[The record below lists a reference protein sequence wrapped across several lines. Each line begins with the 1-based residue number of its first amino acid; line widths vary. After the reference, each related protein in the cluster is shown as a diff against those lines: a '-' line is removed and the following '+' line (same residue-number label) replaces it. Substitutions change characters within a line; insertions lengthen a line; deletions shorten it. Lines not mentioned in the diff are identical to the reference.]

1 MKMLRCDELLI
12 SPMIQKKLSA
22 IHESSGV
29 ELKECIGDFCGYIL
43 NSFPNLVIEQSAD
56 CVQDIV
62 AYRVGNFLADF
73 ECSQELAR
81 SELYAGY
88 LESPVEYVK
97 NVLYEMGCEIGTY
110 DAYCYYEKCEDII
123 EKYPFGDTF
132 VGEPKEDEMFA
143 EIRRRLLGEKIVQ
156 TGIDNHLWHLCD
168 LLQERNVSFDLVTLI
183 DTYKKVRYIY
193 LKYRSEKGVDDVEN
207 FDDRDRLETEVLIEV
222 LEMSKKKESS
232 VA

>member
-1 MKMLRCDELLI
+1 
-12 SPMIQKKLSA
+12 
-22 IHESSGV
+22 
-29 ELKECIGDFCGYIL
+29 
-43 NSFPNLVIEQSAD
+43 
-56 CVQDIV
+56 
-62 AYRVGNFLADF
+62 
-73 ECSQELAR
+73 
-81 SELYAGY
+81 
-88 LESPVEYVK
+88 
-97 NVLYEMGCEIGTY
+97 MGCEIGTY

-207 FDDRDRLETEVLIEV
+207 FGDRDRLETEVLIEV